1 MLKVAVGPQLNK
13 LKSKSEFN
21 ILIISTSDDS
31 GNLRE
36 PDGGAQLLDKAEAV
50 RGRAYRVCLPY
61 FQGLSAANID

>member
-1 MLKVAVGPQLNK
+1 M
-13 LKSKSEFN
+13 F
-21 ILIISTSDDS
+21 IISTSDDS
-31 GNLRE
+31 GNLRV